1 MKPALFDYYDPQSVE
16 EAVELLAEWGD
27 EAAVLAGGQ
36 SLVPLLN
43 LRLARPAAVIDLR
56 RLPVVPP
63 VRDGDAVHVG
73 ATVTVSQ
80 LLASAQLAG
89 LGAGVEEALREIGH
103 PQIRNR
109 GTVGGGIAHADPAA
123 ELPAVLVALD
133 GSVTF
138 RSRAGRRDVPA
149 GELFEGPFTTCR
161 RPDELLVS
169 VTFPVLEAGS
179 TTVELA
185 RRPGDFA
192 LAGAFIARGAEVA
205 RIVAFAV
212 ADRPV
217 RLVDAE
223 QALAAGAAPAEVAAL
238 ARAALDPRD
247 DIHASGAY
255 RRDVTGTLVQRALE
269 RLEVRP

>member
-1 MKPALFDYYDPQSVE
+1 MKPALFDYHDPESVE

-27 EAAVLAGGQ
+27 DAAVLAGGQ

-56 RLPVVPP
+56 RLPVAPP
-63 VRDGDAVHVG
+63 AHVGDVVHVG
-73 ATVTVSQ
+73 ATVTVTQ
-80 LLASAQLAG
+80 LLASAELAS
-89 LGAGVEEALREIGH
+89 LGAGVEQALGEIGH

-133 GSVTF
+133 GAVTF
-138 RSRAGRRDVPA
+138 RSRAGSRDVAA
-149 GELFEGPFTTCR
+149 GELFEGPFATSR

-169 VTFPVLEAGS
+169 VALPVLDATS
-179 TTVELA
+179 ATVELA

-192 LAGAFIARGAEVA
+192 LAGAFVARGPAVA

-217 RLVDAE
+217 RLVEAE
-223 QALAAGAAPAEVAAL
+223 EALAGGAPVDEVAAL
-238 ARAALDPRD
+238 VRGALEPRG

-269 RLEVRP
+269 RLEVKQ